1 MALDPDTR
9 KLLEE
14 AWNVP
19 LFEAIFN
26 RRSRRFGLGMEIARG
41 PNAYRSTADPIPLT
55 LEEEAML
62 CMAAT
67 GMSGM
72 NLADM
77 PHTRKEEVAAG
88 ETWDGNC
95 NTMLEYD
102 GRTFPS
108 PCGSHG
114 TELFYTNDDGT
125 WIVKIRGTHPER
137 MREIAELDDLDRLV
151 ATFEERRVKISD
163 GRIDLPPTMPAFMS
177 FNTWNANQPGTTLFM
192 PVCDVTEELINGL
205 MLFLEQGSYPVDAT
219 DGMKPFG
226 CERWVAEGLVSIPV
240 PYQSLE
246 PLVAFGASNIE
257 VGFMAQNL
265 LLAET
270 ALGLGG
276 WPFGGF
282 TAMMALGG
290 TPLCRGLGFRFETAE
305 HGLGAGFPY
314 PVGKD
319 GVFETHHPHYFGGS
333 IDAAVDDVIERKWGA
348 RGIFNPANAAG
359 APYKRPGQMEQEI
372 PRTDPAII
380 QCTKDILNAVWSRYG
395 RFPAVVDPCVMTL
408 MVQAHHLECGFY
420 DRYYRDGAYTERHRR
435 HLEKWHGAKRSALRA
450 A

>member
-1 MALDPDTR
+1 MDIDTK

-14 AWNVP
+14 TWNTP
-19 LFEAIFN
+19 LFEAIFT
-26 RRSRRFGLGMEIARG
+26 RRSRRFGLGMEIVHG
-41 PNAYRSTADPIPLT
+41 PNAYKSTAEPIPLS

-77 PHTRKEEVAAG
+77 PHTRKDQVDPDEV
-88 ETWDGNC
+88 WDGNA
-95 NTMLEYD
+95 NTMLEYN

-125 WIVKIRGTHPER
+125 YVVKIRGTQPER
-137 MREIAELDDLDRLV
+137 MREIAELDDLDKLV
-151 ATFEERRVKISD
+151 ETFKERRIAITED
-163 GRIDLPPTMPAFMS
+163 RIDLPHTSPALMS

-205 MLFLEQGSYPVDAT
+205 MLLLEQGQYPIDPT
-219 DGMKPFG
+219 DEGRPLG
-226 CERWVAEGLVSIPV
+226 CEKWVADGLATTPI

-246 PLVAFGASNIE
+246 PLVGLGASNIE
-257 VGFMAQNL
+257 VGFMSQNL
-265 LLAET
+265 LLVEA

-282 TAMMALGG
+282 SDLMTMGG
-290 TPLCRGLGFRFETAE
+290 TPVCRGLGFRFETAE
-305 HGLGAGFPY
+305 HGPSAGFPY

-319 GVFETHHPHYFGGS
+319 GVFETHHPYYFNGS
-333 IDAAVDDVIERKWGA
+333 IDDAVDDVIERKWGDK
-348 RGIFNPANAAG
+348 GIFNPASADR
-359 APYKRPGQMEQEI
+359 APYKKLGQMEQEI
-372 PRTDPAII
+372 PKTDPAII
-380 QCTKDILNAVWSRYG
+380 QCTKDILNAVWNRWG
-395 RFPAVVDPCVMTL
+395 RFPAFINPCIMTV

-420 DRYYRDGAYTERHRR
+420 DTYYRDGAYGDRHRR
-435 HLEKWHGAKRSALRA
+435 HMDKWHPKRESRLKA

>member
-1 MALDPDTR
+1 MDIETK
-9 KLLEE
+9 KLLSEV
-14 AWNVP
+14 WGTP
-19 LFEAIFN
+19 LFEAIFT
-26 RRSRRFGLGMEIARG
+26 RRSRRFGLGMEIKHG
-41 PNAYRSTADPIPLT
+41 PNAYRSSEEPIPLSE
-55 LEEEAML
+55 EEEAML

-77 PHTRKEEVAAG
+77 PHTKREQVGPGEV
-88 ETWDGNC
+88 WDGNC
-95 NTMLEYD
+95 NTMLEYN

-114 TELFYTNDDGT
+114 TELFYTNDEGVF
-125 WIVKIRGTHPER
+125 IVKVRGTHPER
-137 MREIAELDDLDRLV
+137 MQEIAALDDLERLV
-151 ATFEERRVKISD
+151 ATFRERRVTISE
-163 GRIDLPPTMPAFMS
+163 GRLDMPASSPAFMS

-205 MLFLEQGSYPVDAT
+205 MLFLEQGQYPVDAT
-219 DGMKPFG
+219 DDMKPLG
-226 CERWVAEGLVSIPV
+226 CEKWVKDGLATMPV
-240 PYQSLE
+240 PYQTVE

-265 LLAET
+265 LLAES

-282 TAMMALGG
+282 AAVMALGG
-290 TPLCRGLGFRFETAE
+290 TPVCRGLGFRFETAE
-305 HGLGAGFPY
+305 HGPSAGFPY

-319 GVFETHHPHYFGGS
+319 QVFETHHPYYFNGS
-333 IDAAVDDVIERKWGA
+333 IDDAVDDVIERKWGDK
-348 RGIFNPANAAG
+348 GIFNPANADR

-372 PRTDPAII
+372 PRTDPAYI
-380 QCTKDILNAVWSRYG
+380 QCTKDILKAVSARWG
-395 RFPAVVDPCVMTL
+395 RFPAFVDPCVMTV
-408 MVQAHHLECGFY
+408 MVQAQHLDCGFY
-420 DRYYRDGAYTERHRR
+420 DTYYKDGAYTDRHRR
-435 HLEKWHGAKRSALRA
+435 HMEKWHGKKKGSLRA

>member
-1 MALDPDTR
+1 MPIDLESK

-19 LFEAIFN
+19 TFEAIFS
-26 RRSRRFGLGMEIARG
+26 RRSRRFGLGMEIPHG
-41 PNAYRSTADPIPLT
+41 PNAFKSQEEPIPLS

-62 CMAAT
+62 SMAAT

-77 PHTRKEEVAAG
+77 PHTERSEIGPNEV
-88 ETWDGNC
+88 WDGNC
-95 NTMLEYD
+95 NTMLEYN

-114 TELFYTNDDGT
+114 SELFYTNDEGSY
-125 WIVKIRGTHPER
+125 IVKIRGTHPER
-137 MREIAELDDLDRLV
+137 MREISELDDLEKLVETFKDR
-151 ATFEERRVKISD
+151 RIQISE
-163 GRIDLPPTMPAFMS
+163 GRIDLPNTSPTFMS

-205 MLFLEQGSYPVDAT
+205 MLFLEQGNYPVDAT
-219 DGMKPFG
+219 DDMKPLG
-226 CERWVAEGLVSIPV
+226 CEKWVKDGLASIPV

-246 PLVAFGASNIE
+246 PLVALGASNIE
-257 VGFMAQNL
+257 IGFMSQNL
-265 LLAET
+265 LLAES

-282 TAMMALGG
+282 AAMMALGG

-305 HGLGAGFPY
+305 HGLGAGMPY

-319 GVFETHHPHYFGGS
+319 GLFETHHPYYFNGS
-333 IDAAVDDVIERKWGA
+333 IDDAVDDVIEKKWGQK
-348 RGIFNPANAAG
+348 GIFNPANSDG
-359 APYKRPGQMEQEI
+359 APYKRPGQMEQAI
-372 PRTDPAII
+372 PKTDPAFI
-380 QCTKDILNAVWSRYG
+380 QCTKDILNAVWKRWG
-395 RFPAVVDPCVMTL
+395 RFPAFVDPCLMTL
-408 MVQAHHLECGFY
+408 MVQAHHLECDFY
-420 DRYYRDGAYTERHRR
+420 DQYYRDGAYTDRHRR
-435 HLEKWHGAKRSALRA
+435 HMEKWHKKKAQLKA

>member
-1 MALDPDTR
+1 MDAETK

-14 AWNVP
+14 AWNMP
-19 LFEAIFN
+19 LFEAVFT
-26 RRSRRFGLGMEIARG
+26 RRSRRFGLGMEIKRG
-41 PNAYRSTADPIPLT
+41 PNAYKSAAEPIPLT

-77 PHTRKEEVAAG
+77 PHTRKEDVGPDEV
-88 ETWDGNC
+88 WDGNC
-95 NTMLEYD
+95 NTMLEYN

-114 TELFYTNDDGT
+114 TELFYTNDEGT
-125 WIVKIRGTHPER
+125 YIVKVRGTHPER
-137 MREIAELDDLDRLV
+137 MQEIAALDDIEKLVEVFKDRRILIS
-151 ATFEERRVKISD
+151 EGRVDIPNSS
-163 GRIDLPPTMPAFMS
+163 PAFMS
-177 FNTWNANQPGTTLFM
+177 LNTWNANQPGTTLFM

-205 MLFLEQGSYPVDAT
+205 MLFIEQGHYLVDAS
-219 DGMKPFG
+219 DEMKPCG
-226 CERWVAEGLVSIPV
+226 CETWVKEGLATMPV
-240 PYQSLE
+240 PYQMVE

-257 VGFMAQNL
+257 VGFMSQNL
-265 LLAET
+265 LLAQS

-282 TAMMALGG
+282 NVMIALGG

-305 HGLGAGFPY
+305 RGPAAGIPFPI
-314 PVGKD
+314 GKD
-319 GVFETHHPHYFGGS
+319 GVFETHHPHYFNGS
-333 IDAAVDDVIERKWGA
+333 IEDAVDDVIESKWGPQ
-348 RGIFNPANAAG
+348 GIFNPANADQ
-359 APYKRPGQMEQEI
+359 APYKKPGQMEKEI

-380 QCTKDILNAVWSRYG
+380 QCTKDILNYVVNRFG
-395 RFPAVVDPCVMTL
+395 RFPAFVDPCVMTV
-408 MVQAHHLECGFY
+408 MVQAQHLDCGFY
-420 DRYYRDGAYTERHRR
+420 DMYYKDGAYTDRHRR
-435 HLEKWHGAKRSALRA
+435 HMEKWHRKEKAKLRA

>member
-1 MALDPDTR
+1 MPLDVDTR

-26 RRSRRFGLGMEIARG
+26 RRSRRFGLGMEIKRG
-41 PNAYRSTADPIPLT
+41 PNAYRSEADPLPLS

-77 PHTRKEEVAAG
+77 PHTRKEQIGADEV
-88 ETWDGNC
+88 WDGNC
-95 NTMLEYD
+95 NTMLEYN

-114 TELFYTNDDGT
+114 TELFYTNDEGT
-125 WIVKIRGTHPER
+125 YLVKIRGTHPER
-137 MREIAELDDLDRLV
+137 MREIAALDDLEKLV
-151 ATFEERRVKISD
+151 ETFKERRTPIGE
-163 GRIDLPPTMPAFMS
+163 GRIDIPCSMPAFMS

-205 MLFLEQGSYPVDAT
+205 MLFLEQGNYPVDAT

-226 CERWVAEGLVSIPV
+226 CEKWVKEGLATIPV
-240 PYQSLE
+240 PYQGLE

-265 LLAET
+265 LLAQT

-290 TPLCRGLGFRFETAE
+290 TPVCRGLGFRFETPE
-305 HGLGAGFPY
+305 HGPVAGFPY
-314 PVGKD
+314 PIGKD

-333 IDAAVDDVIERKWGA
+333 MDDAVDDVIERKWGA
-348 RGIFNPANAAG
+348 QGIFNPTNSEG

-372 PRTDPAII
+372 PRTDPAIV
-380 QCTKDILNAVWSRYG
+380 QCTKDILNAVWKKYG
-395 RFPAVVDPCVMTL
+395 RFPAVVDPCVMTV

-420 DRYYRDGAYTERHRR
+420 DQYYRDGAYTERHRR
-435 HLEKWHGAKRSALRA
+435 HLEKWHAGKRRSLKA